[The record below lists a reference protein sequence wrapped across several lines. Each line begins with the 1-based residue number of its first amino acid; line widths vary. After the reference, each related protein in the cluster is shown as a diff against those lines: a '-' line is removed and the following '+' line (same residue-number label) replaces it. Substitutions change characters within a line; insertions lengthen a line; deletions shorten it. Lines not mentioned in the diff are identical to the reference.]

1 MKRTHMCGA
10 LRLEHQSQ
18 ITTLCGWVHK
28 IRDHGGLRFLELRDT
43 TGNVQ
48 VVAAQGS
55 PAFEAFSSLKPE
67 WCVAIT
73 GPVEARAAHLVN
85 TQLPTGDI
93 EVRCENVQIFS
104 KTPELPLSPSSDLPA
119 PEMTRLKHRYLD
131 LRREEMQSRLKL
143 RAKVIRQMREAM
155 WARGF
160 DEFQTPILT
169 SPSPEGARDYV
180 VPSSKQPG
188 RFYALPQAP
197 QLFKQMLMVG
207 GFDKYFQVAPCFR
220 DETARSDRLPGEF
233 YQLDMELS
241 FASQEDVFTLVE
253 GVLCDILPQHGHD
266 VKAPFARIPHQDAL
280 MWYASDKPDLRC
292 STKMQDVS
300 AIFKDGPFS
309 VFATILQQ
317 PGTEIRALPAPKGG
331 RRKFCES
338 WDKKAR
344 EAGLPGLAWIFWD
357 SEGVAKGPVVKA
369 LGDQGED
376 LRVQLELSAGDA
388 VFFFAGQPKT
398 FEPIAAQFRVEMGQE
413 LGLVREGFEFAW
425 IVDFPIFEK
434 TDTGYDFE
442 HNPFSMPQGGHKAFE
457 GSIED
462 IKGHQYDLACNGY
475 ELLSGAVRCHDVE
488 LLLKNFATAGY
499 TEEEVRTRFGGLV
512 RALEH
517 GAPPH
522 AGCALGIERLVMLL
536 AGTTSIRDVVAFPL
550 SQSGEDVLSGG
561 PLPLDQQTLKELGL
575 QRLIIPS

>member
-10 LRLEHQSQ
+10 LRLQHQSQ
-18 ITTLCGWVHK
+18 STTLFGWVHK
-28 IRDHGGLRFLELRDT
+28 IRDHGGLRFVELRDT
-43 TGNVQ
+43 TGRVQ
-48 VVAAQGS
+48 LVAAQNS
-55 PAFEAFSSLKPE
+55 PAFKLFSTLKPE
-67 WCVAIT
+67 WCVGIT
-73 GPVEARAAHLVN
+73 GPVLARAEHLVN
-85 TQLPTGDI
+85 TDLATGEI
-93 EVRCENVQIFS
+93 EVHCEKVHIFS
-104 KTPELPLSPSSDLPA
+104 KTPELPLSVSADLPS

-131 LRREEMQSRLKL
+131 LRREEMQSRMRL
-143 RAKVIRQMREAM
+143 RSKVIQQMRQSM

-188 RFYALPQAP
+188 KFYALPQAP

-207 GFDKYFQVAPCFR
+207 GFDKYFQIAPCFR

-233 YQLDMELS
+233 YQLDLEMS
-241 FASQEDVFTLVE
+241 FSSQEEVFTLME
-253 GVLCDILPQHGHD
+253 GVLSDILSLHGED
-266 VKAPFARIPHQDAL
+266 IVTPFPRISHKDSL
-280 MWYASDKPDLRC
+280 KWYASDKPDLRC
-292 STKMQDVS
+292 PTKMQDVS
-300 AIFKDGPFS
+300 DIFDKGPFGLFAS
-309 VFATILQQ
+309 VLEK
-317 PGTEIRALPAPKGG
+317 PGTEIRALPAPKAG

-344 EAGLPGLAWIFWD
+344 EAGLPGLAWILWD
-357 SEGVAKGPVVKA
+357 SEGVAKGPVAKA
-369 LGDQGED
+369 LGEKTEELRRRMKLSKED
-376 LRVQLELSAGDA
+376 AL
-388 VFFFAGQPKT
+388 FFFAGRPEDFQP
-398 FEPIAAQFRVEMGQE
+398 AAAKIRVDMGEE
-413 LGLVREGFEFAW
+413 LCLSKKGFQFAW

-434 TDTGYDFE
+434 TEAGYDFE
-442 HNPFSMPQGGHKAFE
+442 HNPFSMPQGGHSAYK
-457 GSIED
+457 GPIED

-488 LLLKNFATAGY
+488 LLLKGFATAGH

-522 AGCALGIERLVMLL
+522 AGCALGIERLIMLL

-550 SQSGEDVLSGG
+550 SQSGDDVLSGG
-561 PLPLDQQTLKELGL
+561 PLDLDTKTLKELGL
-575 QRLIIPS
+575 KTL